1 MKVLIAED
9 ESVSRRR
16 LEKFLENDDYEIIS
30 CKDGIEAWEAI
41 QSENAPHLL
50 VLDWMMPGID
60 GVEICRRVR
69 KLAEDPYTYILLLT
83 SKDEKNDIIKGMEAG
98 ADDYITKPFD
108 KHELEVRL
116 KAGRR
121 IIELNEELVKT
132 RNILKIQATHDALT
146 GVFNRRAI
154 LEALK
159 LEMERSKRKKT
170 PLSVAMLDIDFFKRV
185 NDTYGHLAGD
195 QILKE
200 TTRRLGSKLR
210 TYEALGRYG
219 GEEFLVILSD
229 CSKGNT
235 LGHANRLRESISET
249 MMDSTEGM
257 IPVTISIGV
266 GILENVKEVD
276 VELLIKAADEALY
289 RAKNNGRNRVEIT
302 VVK

>member
-185 NDTYGHLAGD
+185 NDTYGHLVGD